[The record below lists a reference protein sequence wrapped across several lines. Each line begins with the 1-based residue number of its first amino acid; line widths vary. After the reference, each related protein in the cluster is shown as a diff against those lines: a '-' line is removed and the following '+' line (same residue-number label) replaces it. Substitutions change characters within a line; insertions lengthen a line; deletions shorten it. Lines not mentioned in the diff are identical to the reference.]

1 MVPSLLYIHVKHWFS
16 ELLIKFISCMLA
28 GSQLSGVRLSVCLH
42 VISNFCAWPSFYM
55 TLQLYCIHI
64 GGTAI

>member
-1 MVPSLLYIHVKHWFS
+1 MMPSLHVNHWFS
-16 ELLIKFISCMLA
+16 ELSFRE
-28 GSQLSGVRLSVCLH
+28 SQLSGVCLSVSLH
-42 VISNFCAWPSFYM
+42 VISNFSAWPSFDM